1 MTTMSI
7 YLFPWLNCHH
17 MNSLQYE
24 RTYSIHILYVYFHV
38 KYQLLSIQMWQS
50 QVEIKH
56 DSIEHFHRVTAFEA
70 L

>member
-1 MTTMSI
+1 MQHSYI
-7 YLFPWLNCHH
+7 V
-17 MNSLQYE
+17 QV
-24 RTYSIHILYVYFHV
+24 YVYYLHV